1 MQLYKKEPERKDIEL
16 SRSSVSGLN
25 SALKRE
31 LGNLKDPKMIIWAG
45 DFHLHQ
51 SEPYDKEVDLKYEK
65 IDCSRQLELCLE
77 EISALEMEPLVVVL
91 GGDITDNSFRG
102 EWMEFKR
109 LIEKTGFN
117 KVTMPLFGNHEHAF
131 QMDAEVMD
139 SIWRDVGINSWTRIN
154 DPNEYFYSLVI
165 DDYKLIFLDSVNS
178 TGNTMSDAQRDF
190 LRNEVNDSVLNI
202 LIFQHKHIMPALNW
216 LDEGIYRDKGM
227 VDIIDSS
234 DKVLGVFSGHTH
246 KTSLWRYRDKLYG
259 SFPAV
264 CYGIGD
270 KTGWGGIILDQG
282 KIIKI
287 FTKDICTISY
297 DDCIGFSAREGSF
310 RFVESEDFEKSPLLN
325 PEFWCKRSHLG

>member
-1 MQLYKKEPERKDIEL
+1 MHIYKKEPERRDVEL
-16 SRSSVSGLN
+16 AKNSVSALN
-25 SALKRE
+25 SALKKE
-31 LGNLKDPKMIIWAG
+31 LGNLKDPKMILWAG

-51 SEPYDKEVDLKYEK
+51 SGPYQKEVDRKYEK

-77 EISALEMEPLVVVL
+77 EINALQVEPIAVIL

-117 KVTMPLFGNHEHAF
+117 KPTIPLFGNHEHAF
-131 QMDAEVMD
+131 SMDAKVMD
-139 SIWRDVGINSWTRIN
+139 SIWMDIGISSWIRIE
-154 DPNEYFYSLVI
+154 DPNEYFYSVVF
-165 DDYKLIFLDSVNS
+165 DDYKLIILDSVNS
-178 TGNTMSDAQRDF
+178 TGDMMSDAQRSF
-190 LRNEVNDSVLNI
+190 LRDEVMDSSLNI

-234 DKVLGVFSGHTH
+234 GKVLGVFSGHTH

-270 KTGWGGIILDQG
+270 RTGWGGIILDQG
-282 KIIKI
+282 KIVKI
-287 FTKDICTISY
+287 FTKDICTESY
-297 DDCIGFSAREGSF
+297 EDCSGFSLQQGSF
-310 RFVESEDFEKSPLLN
+310 RFLESEDFENSPLLN
-325 PEFWCKRSHLG
+325 PEFWCRRSHLG

>member
-1 MQLYKKEPERKDIEL
+1 MQLYKNEPERRDIEL
-16 SRSSVSGLN
+16 ARKSVSELN
-25 SALKRE
+25 SALKKE
-31 LGNLKDPKMIIWAG
+31 FVNLKDPKMIIWAG

-51 SEPYDKEVDLKYEK
+51 SEPYNKEVDLKYEK

-109 LIEKTGFN
+109 LIKKTGFN

-139 SIWRDVGINSWTRIN
+139 SIWRDVGISSWIRIN
-154 DPNEYFYSLVI
+154 DPNEYFYSVVI
-165 DDYKLIFLDSVNS
+165 NDYKLIILDSVSS
-178 TGNTMSDAQRDF
+178 TGNMKSDAQRDF
-190 LRNEVNDSVLNI
+190 LRNEVNDSELNI

-246 KTSLWRYRDKLYG
+246 KTSLWKYRDKLYG

-270 KTGWGGIILDQG
+270 RTGWGGIILDQG

-287 FTKDICTISY
+287 FTKDICTVSY
-297 DDCIGFSAREGSF
+297 DDCIGFSAQGGSF
-310 RFVESEDFEKSPLLN
+310 RFIESEDFEKSPLLN
-325 PEFWCKRSHLG
+325 PEFWCKRSQLG